1 MADLNYHHLRYF
13 REIARE
19 RSLTRAAQRLHVS
32 QSALSIQLRQLEDR
46 LGQQLFER
54 RGRQLVL
61 TEAGHIALD
70 HAEAIFRSGDELV
83 GTLKGRPLER
93 RAVLRVGA
101 AATLSRNF
109 QMQWLRP
116 LLDRSDVHICLQS
129 GSLRE
134 LLPELSAH
142 KLDVVLANEALPRE
156 RAAGLY
162 SRLIAA
168 QAVSL
173 VSRKP
178 RGKVKKLRFP
188 EDLEGL
194 PLVLPGGDSA
204 VRAAFDAALDL
215 AGVRAVTLAEIDD
228 MAMLRLMARQS
239 GAFTLVPPVVV
250 QDELRSGLLV
260 ERCSISQISE
270 RFYAITGQR
279 RFMHPLLKTLLAG

>member
-32 QSALSIQLRQLEDR
+32 QSALSIQLRRLEDR
-46 LGQQLFER
+46 LGQPLFEP

-61 TEAGHIALD
+61 TEAGRIALD
-70 HAEAIFRSGDELV
+70 HAEAIFRAGDELV
-83 GTLKGRPLER
+83 GTLKGRPLEQQ
-93 RAVLRVGA
+93 ALLRVGA

-116 LLDRSDVHICLQS
+116 LLERDDVRIRLQS
-129 GSLRE
+129 GTLRE
-134 LLPELSAH
+134 LLAELSAH
-142 KLDVVLANEALPRE
+142 TLDVVLANEPVPRD

-162 SRLIAA
+162 SRLIAE

-178 RGKVKKLRFP
+178 RGKAKKLRFP
-188 EDLEGL
+188 DDLDGL
-194 PLVLPGGDSA
+194 PLVLPGIGSA
-204 VRAAFDAALDL
+204 ARTAFDAVLDL
-215 AGVRAVTLAEIDD
+215 AGVRPVILAEVDD

-239 GAFTLVPPVVV
+239 GALTLVPPVVV
-250 QDELRSGLLV
+250 QDELRSGSLV
-260 ERCSISQISE
+260 ERCSIPQISE

-279 RFMHPLLKTLLAG
+279 RFMHPLLKTLLTR